1 MGDVFILRGCT
12 WGGLKGVV
20 NVFTVVGVSLSL
32 FLWLIILNCL
42 VSKQFSSIC

>member
-20 NVFTVVGVSLSL
+20 DVFTVVGVSLKFVFVVNHFVLSC
-32 FLWLIILNCL
+32 FKA
-42 VSKQFSSIC
+42 V